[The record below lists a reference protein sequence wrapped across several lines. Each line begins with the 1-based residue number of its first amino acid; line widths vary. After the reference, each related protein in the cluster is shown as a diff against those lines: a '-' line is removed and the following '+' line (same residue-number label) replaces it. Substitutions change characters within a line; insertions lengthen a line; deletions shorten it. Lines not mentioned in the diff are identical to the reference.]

1 MQISAKE
8 AIPVIEMTGTQQ
20 AEGKKDLEGFAS
32 EMKKFIEKVESR
44 QVEADHEVTRLAK
57 GEGNIHETAMA
68 LEKADISVR
77 LLIKGRDKIVQA
89 YQEVMR
95 MPL

>member
-1 MQISAKE
+1 MQISSRE
-8 AIPVIEMTGTQQ
+8 AIPIIQVTGAQN

-32 EMKKFIEKVESR
+32 EIKKFIEQVESH
-44 QVEADHEVTRLAK
+44 QVEADHEVKRLAS
-57 GEGNIHETAMA
+57 GEGNIHEAAMS

-77 LLIKGRDKIVQA
+77 LLMKGRDKIIQA